1 MAQLAF
7 VFFLQLVAGL
17 VGWWLQSW
25 PGVVVGV
32 AVAGLATAA
41 QARGVQRIFLQV
53 EEGNTGARSLYRRA
67 GFTQAW
73 RYFYWSR

>member
-32 AVAGLATAA
+32 AVAGAGVVLDWAATVDMVQNGAIA
-41 QARGVQRIFLQV
+41 IARGRRQRR
-53 EEGNTGARSLYRRA
+53 GMGA
-67 GFTQAW
+67 
-73 RYFYWSR
+73 